1 LITFNVQRGKR
12 YRIVSVDWPAGLR
25 VNTTEILMPKALSTG
40 AWFDQS
46 GVVSGLLI
54 VLAQYQQLGFHRAVM
69 KPTYDE
75 VEGRSPGEGG
85 VIIHPTLTEGPRA
98 TITAIT
104 FDLGDRPVVTQAD
117 LAARMLS
124 KVSGPYSLP
133 SVELDRDALLAFYER
148 LGFLNRSATITPE
161 LNEAGTE
168 ARLAVFAREG
178 PQILVGEIIVVGN
191 ERLRRDEILREVT
204 LRPGAP
210 YSEEARIDSRSRLM
224 NQLGLRNVRITAD
237 ERLPGETT
245 VRIVVSVEEASA
257 LTWDVGGGLEGGTHP
272 RAVAG
277 GGIEDRLEFAPR
289 AFVGI
294 GRRNLG
300 GRNRSVN
307 AFARVSFKPK
317 NAPGDPARDGRGLGF
332 TEYRVTGS
340 YRERYAFRSATDLL
354 ISLTSEQAIRTSF
367 NFIRR
372 SATAEFLRPVTP
384 RVSLLGRYSLEW
396 TRLFDE
402 VIPVAEQP
410 LIDRLFPQVRLSIF
424 SGGAVWDRRD
434 DQINPRTGGQ
444 MNANLD
450 VAVVPLGSEVGF
462 AKFFAQGSIFR
473 TIPAT
478 RQLTFAGRLQVGL
491 ARGFERTVLVVDQN
505 GQPVL
510 DPNGDQ
516 VVQVVADLPASH
528 RLFAGGSNSVRGFQ
542 LDRLG
547 VEEILNDN
555 GLSNG
560 GNALIVVN
568 AELRAF
574 VGRLF
579 TRDLAVVGFVDAG
592 NVFRRVTDMDL
603 GRLRAT
609 VGFGVRYDS
618 WLGPLR
624 LDLGF
629 KTDRMIFVNARERRW
644 EFHLSLG
651 EVF

>member
-1 LITFNVQRGKR
+1 
-12 YRIVSVDWPAGLR
+12 
-25 VNTTEILMPKALSTG
+25 
-40 AWFDQS
+40 
-46 GVVSGLLI
+46 
-54 VLAQYQQLGFHRAVM
+54 
-69 KPTYDE
+69 
-75 VEGRSPGEGG
+75 
-85 VIIHPTLTEGPRA
+85 
-98 TITAIT
+98 
-104 FDLGDRPVVTQAD
+104 
-117 LAARMLS
+117 
-124 KVSGPYSLP
+124 
-133 SVELDRDALLAFYER
+133 
-148 LGFLNRSATITPE
+148 
-161 LNEAGTE
+161 
-168 ARLAVFAREG
+168 
-178 PQILVGEIIVVGN
+178 
-191 ERLRRDEILREVT
+191 
-204 LRPGAP
+204 
-210 YSEEARIDSRSRLM
+210 
-224 NQLGLRNVRITAD
+224 
-237 ERLPGETT
+237 
-245 VRIVVSVEEASA
+245 
-257 LTWDVGGGLEGGTHP
+257 
-272 RAVAG
+272 
-277 GGIEDRLEFAPR
+277 
-289 AFVGI
+289 
-294 GRRNLG
+294 
-300 GRNRSVN
+300 
-307 AFARVSFKPK
+307 
-317 NAPGDPARDGRGLGF
+317 
-332 TEYRVTGS
+332 
-340 YRERYAFRSATDLL
+340 L

-579 TRDLAVVGFVDAG
+579 KRDLAVVGFVDAG

-609 VGFGVRYDS
+609 VGVGVRYDS